1 MVNVV
6 KNFDLVKEEIS
17 NFKNVNIIA
26 VSKTFPT
33 RHILPLINHG
43 HQHFGENKV
52 QEAQEK
58 WTSIKNDFPKTPIVL
73 MGYMNNFLSLKDNLF
88 KELKKNKIDGLIIVD
103 LPYVES
109 EEFLK
114 KLNDE
119 GIDLIRLISPTTT
132 NERIRK
138 ILTSSSGYLY
148 YISLKGVTGSDLKVS
163 DELEKRVT
171 EIKNQ
176 TNLPV
181 VVGFGIKDAETAKKM
196 SMCSA
201 GVVVGSKLVD
211 EISKHSLDKDNL
223 LKENLTSIIG
233 ELREG
238 IS

>member
-1 MVNVV
+1 MADGSTIQLAGQRAL
-6 KNFDLVKEEIS
+6 KEGMTLQKTLDMAKKFRLVDD
-17 NFKNVNIIA
+17 V
-26 VSKTFPT
+26 
-33 RHILPLINHG
+33 
-43 HQHFGENKV
+43 
-52 QEAQEK
+52 
-58 WTSIKNDFPKTPIVL
+58 TPIVL
-73 MGYMNNFLSLKDNLF
+73 MGYYNPIYSYGVEKFLQNATQCG
-88 KELKKNKIDGLIIVD
+88 IDGLIIVD

-114 KLNDE
+114 KLNEE

-163 DELEKRVT
+163 DELEKRVS

-196 SMCSA
+196 SMCSD